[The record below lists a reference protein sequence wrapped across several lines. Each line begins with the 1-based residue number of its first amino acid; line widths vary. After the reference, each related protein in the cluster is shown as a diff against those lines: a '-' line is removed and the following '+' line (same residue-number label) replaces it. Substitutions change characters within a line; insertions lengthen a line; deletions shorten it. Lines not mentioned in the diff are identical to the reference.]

1 MENRL
6 TVAGRSAELP
16 DQQCLVLAERNQG
29 NSASQYRIYGWS
41 GRLHDHVPYGAR
53 QHYEGHAASKSDGCQ
68 VE

>member
-29 NSASQYRIYGWS
+29 NSASQHRIYGWS

-53 QHYEGHAASKSDGCQ
+53 
-68 VE
+68 